1 MTVRKLGYLVLTAI
15 FLSGC
20 STYRDCRSENI
31 PKGQCI
37 FVTVFENI
45 QP

>member
-1 MTVRKLGYLVLTAI
+1 MTKLFLGCLIMTAI
-15 FLSGC
+15 CLSGC